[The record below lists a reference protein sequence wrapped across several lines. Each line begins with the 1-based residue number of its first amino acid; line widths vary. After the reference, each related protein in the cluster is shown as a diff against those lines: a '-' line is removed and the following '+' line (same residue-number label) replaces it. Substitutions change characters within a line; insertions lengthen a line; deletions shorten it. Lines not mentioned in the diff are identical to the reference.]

1 MNKRSK
7 YYDNNITVSKELR
20 KEGYAV
26 YISYYTPEYC
36 ITNHNNYLLHCS
48 TTIVKSFKDFIR
60 LVRAVFKDIDSQRV
74 INVK

>member
-36 ITNHNNYLLHCS
+36 INHNDYLIHCS
-48 TTIVKSFKDFIR
+48 NTIVKSFKDFIR
-60 LVRAVFKDIDSQRV
+60 LVRVVFKDIDNKRL